1 MVRAIPTFLA
11 GAAALALVATLP
23 PQAQAQGWYVGVEG
37 GWSHLNTSSTTV
49 TLNGLVVN
57 PLVNGGPTGSLTPNV
72 SEGYAAGGFIGYE
85 GILIPNLRLEGEV
98 VYRGQNLNS
107 VSGGGGGTVTTTG
120 SINSLG
126 LMANLLYDFKNVSR
140 WTPYIG
146 GGIGAAD
153 VKLDGVGIPTLS
165 PLTFSNST
173 WEFAYQAIGGVK
185 YNWSPNWS
193 VGLDYRYFA
202 TLNPTFSTTI
212 GGVPVSAKT
221 KYNTHNVMLGIAYH
235 FVPPPPPPPVAPMPT
250 AQPAPPPPPP
260 ARTFIVY
267 FDYDKANLTPDGA
280 TVVQQA
286 AGAFRATG
294 SARIMVTGYTDLAGT
309 QQYNLGLSK
318 RRADTVKTELVKDG
332 VPAAAIVEAW
342 RGKENPAVPTA
353 DGVREARNRR
363 VEIVM

>member
-1 MVRAIPTFLA
+1 
-11 GAAALALVATLP
+11 
-23 PQAQAQGWYVGVEG
+23 
-37 GWSHLNTSSTTV
+37 
-49 TLNGLVVN
+49 
-57 PLVNGGPTGSLTPNV
+57 
-72 SEGYAAGGFIGYE
+72 
-85 GILIPNLRLEGEV
+85 
-98 VYRGQNLNS
+98 
-107 VSGGGGGTVTTTG
+107 VTTTG